1 MSHKPTN
8 RAPRQAVK
16 ILLLSD
22 THLGFDLP
30 TNPRVKRRR
39 RGHDFFANYHRAL
52 KPALNGE
59 VDLLVHG
66 GDLFYRS
73 RVPDWLVDKAIEPLI
88 EVANHEVPVFLV
100 PGNHER
106 SRLPLHLWMAHPL
119 MHVFDRPRTYLH
131 QAGGATIA
139 LSGFPFY
146 LRARSEFTGL
156 VRKSGW
162 DRHAADAH
170 LLCIHQAIEG
180 TQVGVQNYTFK
191 DGADVVRTSDI
202 PTGIAAVLSGHI
214 HRAQTLRRDL
224 RGHPLSTPVVYPG
237 SIERTSFAE
246 RNEDKGYIILEVP
259 LANAQSNEQSQPDP
273 IVSFFP
279 VSSRPMIQLR
289 VPAPGTDIKGWR
301 EHLGRHLAALPPDAV
316 VRLEINEMVAGAAEP
331 VLSAQQLRDLAP
343 ETMNVSM
350 PRAFGGTERNGG
362 SNA

>member
-1 MSHKPTN
+1 MSQKPTN
-8 RAPRQAVK
+8 RRRSRPVK

-73 RVPDWLVDKAIEPLI
+73 RVPEWLVDKAIEPLI
-88 EVANHEVPVFLV
+88 QVAKHGVPVFIV

-106 SRLPLHLWMAHPL
+106 SRLPLHLWMTHPL
-119 MHVFDRPRTYLH
+119 MYVFDRPRTYVH
-131 QAGGATIA
+131 QAGGGTIV
-139 LSGFPFY
+139 LSGFPFAR
-146 LRARSEFTGL
+146 RARSEFTSL
-156 VRKSGW
+156 VQKSGW
-162 DRHAADAH
+162 DRRTADAH
-170 LLCIHQAIEG
+170 LLCIHQAVEG
-180 TQVGVQNYTFK
+180 AQVGAHNYAFK

-202 PTGIAAVLSGHI
+202 PTGITAVLSGHI
-214 HRAQTLRRDL
+214 HRSQILRHDL

-246 RNEDKGYIILEVP
+246 RNEDKGYIILDVP
-259 LANAQSNEQSQPDP
+259 LTNAKDNEQSQSDLS
-273 IVSFFP
+273 VSFVP
-279 VSSRPMIQLR
+279 VPSRPMVHLR
-289 VPAPGTDIKGWR
+289 MPAPSTDLEEWKELLRG
-301 EHLGRHLAALPPDAV
+301 HLAGLRPDAI
-316 VRLEINEMVAGAAEP
+316 VRLEINEMPTGTTEP
-331 VLSAQQLRDLAP
+331 VLTAQQLRDLAP
-343 ETMNVSM
+343 ETMNVTM
-350 PRAFGGTERNGG
+350 ARAFSGTERNGN